1 MSNRGGSTAM
11 TSNRRDSS
19 SMAIDD
25 ALLPEP
31 DNLSDDDDNA
41 QDDVDDQELDNED
54 PLLLAID
61 DLEGRVAVALEDI
74 QLHPGVRTDSNP
86 GAPTIHDEL
95 AALLRPVIEV
105 AAHTA
110 PSVARTYHR
119 GVGPE
124 GVESSMDDVYQR
136 IVADLVLPVMLEIA
150 QSDEIPSKRGAGLE
164 FFRTLWKEYH
174 KSGSWLDNTTT
185 GLQQGP
191 YGAGGSHHHSVP
203 VNAVNNPAMR
213 AAQKR
218 RQQKRLVREGE
229 ILRYWIGASNAFLN
243 AGVFGSADDVDTDV
257 GSRGVIAASASIRP
271 AFSHLSQ
278 RIKDADDRGAAR
290 MYSLVMKTVEAVLK
304 KMFLGNDD
312 SVKPACIKFLEIV
325 ILCCSRRSKEATSR
339 RRIQN
344 VSDVVFDMFSC

>member
-1 MSNRGGSTAM
+1 MSHRAGSTA
-11 TSNRRDSS
+11 TAGNRRDSN
-19 SMAIDD
+19 SMSVDD
-25 ALLPEP
+25 ALLPES
-31 DNLSDDDDNA
+31 DNVSDDDDNA
-41 QDDVDDQELDNED
+41 QDDVEDEELDNED

-74 QLHPGVRTDSNP
+74 QLHPGISTDSTP
-86 GAPTIHDEL
+86 GAISIHDEL
-95 AALLRPVIEV
+95 SGLIRPVIEV

-124 GVESSMDDVYQR
+124 GIESSMDDVYQR

-150 QSDEIPSKRGAGLE
+150 QSDSIPAKRGAGLE

-191 YGAGGSHHHSVP
+191 YGAGGSHHHTVP
-203 VNAVNNPAMR
+203 ANVANNPAMR

-218 RQQKRLVREGE
+218 RQQKRLLREGE
-229 ILRYWIGASNAFLN
+229 VLRYWIEASIAVLN
-243 AGVFGSADDVDTDV
+243 AGDFASVDSIESDVS
-257 GSRGVIAASASIRP
+257 SRGIISASASVRP

-290 MYSLVMKTVEAVLK
+290 MYTLVMRTVEAVLK
-304 KMFLGNDD
+304 KMFLGSDD
-312 SVKPACIKFLEIV
+312 SVRSACIKFLEIV
-325 ILCCSRRSKEATSR
+325 ILCCSRRSKDAAGR
-339 RRIQN
+339 RRAQN
-344 VSDVVFDMFSC
+344 VSRIINYF

>member
-1 MSNRGGSTAM
+1 MSHRGGSTAM
-11 TSNRRDSS
+11 AGNRRDSN
-19 SMAIDD
+19 SMSVDD

-41 QDDVDDQELDNED
+41 QDDVEDEELDNED

-74 QLHPGVRTDSNP
+74 QLHPGISSTDSNQ
-86 GAPTIHDEL
+86 GVMTIHDEL
-95 AALLRPVIEV
+95 AALIRPVIEV

-124 GVESSMDDVYQR
+124 GVENSMDDVYQR

-150 QSDEIPSKRGAGLE
+150 QSDPILTKRGAGLE

-174 KSGSWLDNTTT
+174 KSGSWLDITTT

-191 YGAGGSHHHSVP
+191 YGAGGSHHHTVP
-203 VNAVNNPAMR
+203 ANVANNPAMR

-229 ILRYWIGASNAFLN
+229 ILRYWIEASNALLN
-243 AGVFGSADDVDTDV
+243 AVDFNSTDSTESEII
-257 GSRGVIAASASIRP
+257 SRGIISASAAIRP

-290 MYSLVMKTVEAVLK
+290 MYTLVMRTVEAVLK
-304 KMFLGNDD
+304 KMFLGSDD
-312 SVKPACIKFLEIV
+312 SMRAACIKFLEIV
-325 ILCCSRRSKEATSR
+325 ILCCSRRSKDAASR
-339 RRIQN
+339 RRTQT
-344 VSDVVFDMFSC
+344 VSD